1 MREVSRSCA
10 RPGCSLVAVATMSYV
25 YADGVVVLEPLAA
38 EAHPMVH
45 DLCRH
50 HAEAV
55 RVPRGWQLEDRWVT
69 EGDLAGQDH
78 LDLVG
83 A

>member
-1 MREVSRSCA
+1 M
-10 RPGCSLVAVATMSYV
+10 ATLSYA
-25 YADGVVVLEPLAA
+25 YAEGVVWLEELAA

-45 DLCRH
+45 DLCRT
-50 HAEAV
+50 HAEGV
-55 RVPRGWQLEDRWVT
+55 RVPRGWQLRDRWSASG
-69 EGDLAGQDH
+69 EGRGTRVDGGR

>member
-1 MREVSRSCA
+1 M
-10 RPGCSLVAVATMSYV
+10 ATLSYA
-25 YADGVVVLEPLAA
+25 YADGLVVLEPLAS

-45 DLCRH
+45 DLCRL
-50 HAEAV
+50 HASTV
-55 RVPRGWQLEDRWVT
+55 RVPRGWTLSDRWSDAAATV
-69 EGDLAGQDH
+69 EQVR